1 MFLDIFKRPMLD
13 GFQHHVNT
21 KSQTILR
28 NREELKEKVG
38 F

>member
-21 KSQTILR
+21 MSHTILL
-28 NREELKEKVG
+28 NREELKKKVG